1 MSAST
6 LERRGKVTYLP
17 VGLAEGGTLVEDVVG
32 TSRVTSLGSTGFSL
46 TSVTGRVP
54 DRVGSGP
61 ITTESVGKDVEVFG
75 KELVRITSV
84 SSEVGSGLSPGS
96 RVGFVGFDVGRDVV
110 SAKEPDLDTG
120 LSPFDWLVS

>member
-1 MSAST
+1 M
-6 LERRGKVTYLP
+6 TYLP

-61 ITTESVGKDVEVFG
+61 ITTESVGKYVEVFG
-75 KELVRITSV
+75 KELVGVTSV
-84 SSEVGSGLSPGS
+84 SSEVGSGLSPSS
-96 RVGFVGFDVGRDVV
+96 RVGLVGFDIGRDVV
-110 SAKEPDLDTG
+110 SAEEEDSDTG
-120 LSPFDWLVS
+120 LGPFDCLSATSTM